1 MACAMGNE
9 YRKSIYKT
17 NILILWKSQNK
28 KWRVAPPLPFICT
41 MVNFIS
47 VADDE
52 DFISKEELQSI
63 QKGLDDIKNG
73 RTRKMLE
80 NESLTD
86 FLKRTETC
94 MK

>member
-1 MACAMGNE
+1 MSCSMSCRTIPTPIFA
-9 YRKSIYKT
+9 KSLKALAI
-17 NILILWKSQNK
+17 KSDIE
-28 KWRVAPPLPFICT
+28 A
-41 MVNFIS
+41 
-47 VADDE
+47 
-52 DFISKEELQSI
+52 FISKEELQSI

-86 FLKRTETC
+86 FLKRTETS

>member
-17 NILILWKSQNK
+17 NILILWKSLNK
-28 KWRVAPPLPFICT
+28 RWRVAPPLPFICT

-52 DFISKEELQSI
+52 DFISK
-63 QKGLDDIKNG
+63 
-73 RTRKMLE
+73 
-80 NESLTD
+80 
-86 FLKRTETC
+86 
-94 MK
+94 

>member
-1 MACAMGNE
+1 MSCRTIPTPIFAKSLKALAKR
-9 YRKSIYKT
+9 YRSIKSDIE
-17 NILILWKSQNK
+17 
-28 KWRVAPPLPFICT
+28 A
-41 MVNFIS
+41 
-47 VADDE
+47 
-52 DFISKEELQSI
+52 FISKEELQSI

-94 MK
+94 MKYYFQMKRQRNF

>member
-1 MACAMGNE
+1 MLFMQKGNAS
-9 YRKSIYKT
+9 YT
-17 NILILWKSQNK
+17 T
-28 KWRVAPPLPFICT
+28 V
-41 MVNFIS
+41 IS

-73 RTRKMLE
+73 RTYKMHE
-80 NESLTD
+80 NESLTE

-94 MK
+94 MKQNFQKKQQRNF